1 MSISYLYN
9 LQFDEN
15 TNTRFA
21 YFFANKTATN
31 ASELLLGSGRAA
43 NQTSSVSQMS
53 IEQVASGPVAVVANN
68 CLDTALSRSCDCRL
82 VADLTRSRTSDMAD
96 EASPG
101 PPGPRLNSNT
111 LTERL
116 AWQRRGDFVGR
127 RVAGDTDS
135 EGRDPARNMPLA
147 TVRQRGPA
155 QGGCNRVTERL

>member
-1 MSISYLYN
+1 FKQAQALALTVGIRIQDVSVHLRCAGHPATSAVCAIGDIIDSVTSMSISYLYN

-101 PPGPRLNSNT
+101 P
-111 LTERL
+111 
-116 AWQRRGDFVGR
+116 
-127 RVAGDTDS
+127 
-135 EGRDPARNMPLA
+135 
-147 TVRQRGPA
+147 
-155 QGGCNRVTERL
+155 